1 VREVDEREGMSDA
14 VAQTEASAPETVA
27 ETPPPAVVET
37 APKPPTKRAAKPAAQ
52 EPRRMSDENQNATA
66 TPQINAQPQYPAD
79 LVQKLAQYE
88 AMKNERDKMAAERES
103 LLKAQEELKAAAASV
118 NEKFT
123 QTEAQAK
130 QLAEKNRA
138 ITIQSAVRLAAME
151 AGAIDPDDV
160 TTLLSGR
167 FTLDESGAVITA
179 DDTKAKALDAV
190 KSFLEKKPH
199 LAGRKVANG
208 SGASPFPAQ
217 SAPSAPKLDLNSREG
232 ATAYVDSIIA
242 RATPAPKTK

>member
-1 VREVDEREGMSDA
+1 VREVDEREGMTDA
-14 VAQTEASAPETVA
+14 AAQTEASAPETVA

-37 APKPPTKRAAKPAAQ
+37 APAPKPPTKRAAKPAAQ
-52 EPRRMSDENQNATA
+52 EPRRMSDENQNANVPA
-66 TPQINAQPQYPAD
+66 INAQPQYPAD

-88 AMKNERDKMAAERES
+88 ALKSERDKMAAERES

-130 QLAEKNRA
+130 QLTEKNRS

-160 TTLLSGR
+160 TALIASK
-167 FTLDESGAVITA
+167 FTLDDAGAVITA
-179 DDTKAKALDAV
+179 DDTKASAKDAV

-199 LAGRKVANG
+199 LAGRKVAGG

-217 SAPSAPKLDLNSREG
+217 SAPSTQKFDLSTREG
-232 ATAYVDSIIA
+232 ATAFA
-242 RATPAPKTK
+242 RSLK

>member
-1 VREVDEREGMSDA
+1 VSEQTTETTTEPTTAPADA
-14 VAQTEASAPETVA
+14 APVAA
-27 ETPPPAVVET
+27 EPTTPAPPAT
-37 APKPPTKRAAKPAAQ
+37 AAPKQPTKRATAKTTPAAQ
-52 EPRRMSDENQNATA
+52 EPRRMSDEQSQN
-66 TPQINAQPQYPAD
+66 PAQQSLLAAPASIPAD
-79 LVQKLAQYE
+79 LVQKLAQFE
-88 AMKNERDKMAAERES
+88 ALKNERDKMASERAE

-160 TTLLSGR
+160 TTLLSGK
-167 FTLDESGAVITA
+167 FTVDESGTVITA
-179 DDTKAKALDAV
+179 DDTKAKAIDAV

-199 LAGRKVANG
+199 LLGRKVASG

-217 SAPSAPKLDLNSREG
+217 SAPTGQKPDLT
-232 ATAYVDSIIA
+232 TAAGMTAFA
-242 RATPAPKTK
+242 RALK